1 MDISLTGLRAIRVL
15 SSNQLWRVTVAQ
27 ETNSR
32 KINLAQINLAQI
44 NLALHKCTT
53 TGKRR

>member
-27 ETNSR
+27 ETNSC
-32 KINLAQINLAQI
+32 KINLAQI

-53 TGKRR
+53 TRKRR